1 MQRSHLGGRHRSFP
15 LETPLARAKRTTRS
29 EARRRYRADLHER
42 AEVLQAENGEATD
55 APAGRSAGPSRRGA
69 AEEAPRPGI
78 GYAFRAAFRPL
89 DLRGDLAFLPKLI
102 IHKSVLIPAGI
113 TIAATAL
120 MFQTASGIDETGG
133 TADGDPLRFI
143 AILLFQYFVVAPPV
157 GAAFLAGFLAPKASW
172 LGGVI
177 TGLVAAACLAVL
189 VYSPLFGEV
198 TDDRTREAVLT
209 QALLISPAGGAL
221 FASASAWY
229 KRFLNLANPNR
240 GRRGTQ
246 RRNTGRAKSRPAQS
260 RRR

>member
-1 MQRSHLGGRHRSFP
+1 
-15 LETPLARAKRTTRS
+15 
-29 EARRRYRADLHER
+29 
-42 AEVLQAENGEATD
+42 
-55 APAGRSAGPSRRGA
+55 
-69 AEEAPRPGI
+69 
-78 GYAFRAAFRPL
+78 
-89 DLRGDLAFLPKLI
+89 
-102 IHKSVLIPAGI
+102 
-113 TIAATAL
+113 
-120 MFQTASGIDETGG
+120 
-133 TADGDPLRFI
+133 
-143 AILLFQYFVVAPPV
+143 
-157 GAAFLAGFLAPKASW
+157 
-172 LGGVI
+172 VI